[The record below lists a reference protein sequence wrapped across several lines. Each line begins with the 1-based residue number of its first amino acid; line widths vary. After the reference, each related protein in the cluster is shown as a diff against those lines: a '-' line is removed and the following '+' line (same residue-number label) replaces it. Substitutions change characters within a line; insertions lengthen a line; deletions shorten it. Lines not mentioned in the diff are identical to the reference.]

1 MARARKKTSGND
13 AKPAETEGQA
23 EASTESSAEETTAP
37 LEPAAEESPQ
47 ADISEP
53 PALDEETAVE
63 NTPEVEAESE
73 TETDTAPDKDETDPP
88 KEPAVTSVYDET
100 GFDASDTR
108 AEASTDTTAE
118 VEPERT
124 AAAITP
130 SGSES
135 ASTPARGGFLP
146 LVLGGVVAAGLGFGA
161 ATYVL
166 PQFLTAPQSGEE
178 LAALTELLR
187 QQEARISA
195 LSDEITAI
203 ASDPAA
209 AQAAEAQAARA
220 AKLAQD
226 FDAFRQ
232 TVSALDDRLVNEAQ
246 RIGALDTRL
255 AAIEKRPVASGAA
268 SATALE
274 AFDRDMAQMRSEIEA
289 QRKANEAAREEIA
302 AAAEAAAARFA
313 AAEEDARRL
322 REEAESVALQ
332 ASARAALS
340 RIQTALDTGATLNGS
355 LSELAAAGVEVPQEL
370 TDQSLG
376 VPTLAALRD
385 AFPPAARDALAVS
398 IKATAGGGTM
408 DRIGAFLRSQSG
420 ARSLSPRAGD
430 DPDAVLSR
438 AEAALG
444 AGDLAAAIGELKG
457 LPEDGLARMA
467 EWIARA
473 ERRIAAEAAVTSIG
487 NALE

>member
-1 MARARKKTSGND
+1 MARARKKTSGD
-13 AKPAETEGQA
+13 DTGSVDGETPAEVSTEHTAAEATAQPEPEADEPTQA
-23 EASTESSAEETTAP
+23 ETSDSSAKDGTTEVEETLESEAA
-37 LEPAAEESPQ
+37 LEP
-47 ADISEP
+47 
-53 PALDEETAVE
+53 
-63 NTPEVEAESE
+63 
-73 TETDTAPDKDETDPP
+73 DTAPAIGEETVSSD
-88 KEPAVTSVYDET
+88 EPAPSSEHDET
-100 GFDASDTR
+100 GFDTLEAASET
-108 AEASTDTTAE
+108 SAE
-118 VEPERT
+118 VREEAEPEQT
-124 AAAITP
+124 ATAVP
-130 SGSES
+130 PRSES
-135 ASTPARGGFLP
+135 AELPKRGGFLP

-166 PQFLTAPQSGEE
+166 PQFLTAPGPDEE

-195 LSDEITAI
+195 LSDEVTAI

-209 AQAAEAQAARA
+209 AEAAEAQAVRA

-289 QRKANEAAREEIA
+289 QRKANEAARQEIA
-302 AAAEAAAARFA
+302 AAAEATTARIA
-313 AAEEDARRL
+313 AAEEEATRL
-322 REEAESVALQ
+322 REEAEAVARQ
-332 ASARAALS
+332 STARAALS
-340 RIQTALDTGATLNGS
+340 RIQTALDTGASLNGA
-355 LSELAAAGVEVPQEL
+355 LADVASAGIEVPQAL
-370 TDQSLG
+370 TDQAQG
-376 VPTLAALRD
+376 VPTLAALRE

-398 IKATAGGGTM
+398 IKVTAGGGTM

-438 AEAALG
+438 AEAALS